1 MEILFFVLGAVA
13 LISGGLVVF
22 QPHPLR
28 SALWLI
34 VNFFAVAGIYLL
46 AHAEFIA
53 AIQVI
58 VYAGAII
65 VLFLFVIMLLNLR
78 RAEETPVMPYYGQK
92 LAGIY
97 LLAHAEF
104 IAAIQVIV
112 YAGAIMVLFL
122 FVIMLLNLRQP
133 EATPKFP
140 FFGQKLGGIILAAF
154 TALILFYGFTQ
165 AKLPAAKEM
174 APGLGNTESIARSL
188 FTDYLLPFEVT
199 SVLLLVA
206 IVGAVVL
213 AKTKLK

>member
-1 MEILFFVLGAVA
+1 MQILFFILAAVA

-22 QPHPLR
+22 QRHPLR

-58 VYAGAII
+58 VYAGAIM

-78 RAEETPVMPYYGQK
+78 RPEEDPVIPHVGQK
-92 LAGIY
+92 LLGTV
-97 LLAHAEF
+97 LACF
-104 IAAIQVIV
+104 TGLIMV
-112 YAGAIMVLFL
+112 YAY
-122 FVIMLLNLRQP
+122 RC
-133 EATPKFP
+133 
-140 FFGQKLGGIILAAF
+140 
-154 TALILFYGFTQ
+154 
-165 AKLPAAKEM
+165 AKLPAAREM
-174 APGLGNTESIARSL
+174 VPGLGNTETIARSL
-188 FTDYLLPFEVT
+188 FTNYLLPFEVT

-213 AKTKLK
+213 AKTRLK

>member
-1 MEILFFVLGAVA
+1 MQILFFILGAMA
-13 LISGGLVVF
+13 LVSGGLVVF
-22 QPHPLR
+22 QKHPLR

-58 VYAGAII
+58 VYAGAI
-65 VLFLFVIMLLNLR
+65 
-78 RAEETPVMPYYGQK
+78 
-92 LAGIY
+92 
-97 LLAHAEF
+97 
-104 IAAIQVIV
+104 
-112 YAGAIMVLFL
+112 MVLFL
-122 FVIMLLNLRQP
+122 FVIMLLNIRQP
-133 EATPKFP
+133 EDSPKIP
-140 FFGQKLGGIILAAF
+140 FIGQKLAGIILAGF
-154 TALILFYGFTQ
+154 TGLILIYAVNRSALTAG
-165 AKLPAAKEM
+165 KEM

-213 AKTKLK
+213 AKSKLK

>member
-1 MEILFFVLGAVA
+1 MQMIFFILAGVA

-22 QPHPLR
+22 QRQPLR

-34 VNFFAVAGIYLL
+34 VNFFAV
-46 AHAEFIA
+46 
-53 AIQVI
+53 
-58 VYAGAII
+58 
-65 VLFLFVIMLLNLR
+65 
-78 RAEETPVMPYYGQK
+78 
-92 LAGIY
+92 AGIY

-133 EATPKFP
+133 EEELRFMHL
-140 FFGQKLGGIILAAF
+140 GQKVGGIVLA
-154 TALILFYGFTQ
+154 GFTVLLLIYGVMQ
-165 AKLPAAKEM
+165 VALPPGKE
-174 APGLGNTESIARSL
+174 APPGLGNTESIARLL

-213 AKTKLK
+213 AKSKLK